1 MAPDDPV
8 RSRLSQRDAL
18 NSYGDRIC
26 DKNQGRAK
34 LAPKILVY
42 IIPDGPG
49 WWLVVRQGNLFM
61 VVVGSG
67 VEHTY
72 CYLE

>member
-1 MAPDDPV
+1 MLAFGSLWNIVPP
-8 RSRLSQRDAL
+8 L
-18 NSYGDRIC
+18 
-26 DKNQGRAK
+26 
-34 LAPKILVY
+34 LAPVTHPTTKY